1 MPMLKVLKRGPLREP
16 VSGKLKT
23 LYPGTVFETSE
34 ERAKKLLK
42 IVPPVV
48 EKTSEKAVKVTKEED
63 RKAKAAAA
71 KKQAEK
77 DSD

>member
-16 VSGKLKT
+16 VNGKLKT

-42 IVPPVV
+42 IVPSVV

-63 RKAKAAAA
+63 RKAKAAIA
-71 KKQAEK
+71 KKEAEK
-77 DSD
+77 DAE